1 VLGSGLAM
9 WQVLMRFKLTKSLGP
24 EHLEANASIG
34 RGTNKMHEPLLSA
47 RRPHDTRR
55 ALGEGEH
62 VDKTA

>member
-1 VLGSGLAM
+1 
-9 WQVLMRFKLTKSLGP
+9 MRFKLTKSLGP